1 MGRRYG
7 DTTLFLFRGFVYLVK
22 RNKLS
27 HALHPHVLGYR
38 CRQGRLAM
46 INMAYRT
53 YIYMRLGPLK
63 LFLPHLFVLP
73 LERVNNKVY
82 QR

>member
-1 MGRRYG
+1 
-7 DTTLFLFRGFVYLVK
+7 
-22 RNKLS
+22 
-27 HALHPHVLGYR
+27 
-38 CRQGRLAM
+38 
-46 INMAYRT
+46 MAYRA

-73 LERVNNKVY
+73 LERVNNKGY